1 MASLNPLT
9 GNLGKRLA
17 AHLLRRTTY
26 VATKA
31 NIDTFA
37 NMSASNAV
45 DVLINVT
52 TPTIAEPI
60 DYKTGQPWINSGVP
74 ADSGQT
80 PLRDY
85 VKGWWINEA
94 RLDLSIGHK
103 MMFFHHSNWVTA
115 PFTGSASQYFDY
127 LGLLRHYAIGNY
139 KEFALKMTLDN
150 RMLQYLDNTSNDVG
164 NPNENYA
171 REFFELFTIG
181 KGQQIGPGNYT
192 NFTEADIVEAA
203 KLLTGWK
210 HDLTRTIIDSTTGL
224 PTGTGDISLHDTT
237 TKQFSSAFGNTTI
250 VGGTTTAGMLTE
262 LTQFID
268 MVYNELETAKHVC
281 RRLYR
286 YFVHSNITPEIET
299 DIITPLANTLLSN
312 GYELEPI
319 LKTLFKSE
327 HFYDEDDSNNTDE
340 IIGGLIKS
348 PLELFLH
355 VMTFFDIAIPDHLTD
370 PQNHYRSFYRD
381 SVINSFLLFSGMNI
395 FYPVDVAG
403 YPAYY
408 QAPTYTKNWFNS
420 STLISRYKIGEMF
433 LTGNRLFS
441 TLSLNAQLDFVD
453 FVANS
458 GVISDPT
465 DPIGLVTELVDYL
478 FPELPDT
485 NRLNYFVNDILLDN
499 LSTMNWVFEW
509 NNYITTNNDAAV
521 KIPLNQLFEAI
532 LYSQEFQLM

>member
-9 GNLGKRLA
+9 GTLGKRLA
-17 AHLLRRTTY
+17 AHLLKRTTY
-26 VATKA
+26 VTTKA

-37 NMSASNAV
+37 NMSISNAV
-45 DVLINVT
+45 DALMNIPA
-52 TPTIAEPI
+52 PTIPEPI
-60 DYKTGQPWINSGVP
+60 DYKTGQPWINSGVS
-74 ADSGQT
+74 AISGQDT
-80 PLRDY
+80 LRDY

-115 PFTGSASQYFDY
+115 PLTGKASQYFDY

-150 RMLQYLDNTSNDVG
+150 RMLHYLDNTSNDVG

-192 NFTEADIVEAA
+192 NYTETDIVEAA

-210 HDLTRTIIDSTTGL
+210 QDTSRMNIDSTTGL
-224 PTGTGDISLHDTT
+224 PTGTANINLHDTT
-237 TKQFSSAFGNTTI
+237 TKQFSSAFSNKTI
-250 VGGTTTAGMLTE
+250 LGGTTTATMLTE
-262 LTQFID
+262 LTQFVD

-286 YFVHSNITPEIET
+286 YFVHSNITTEVET

-327 HFYDEDDSNNTDE
+327 HFYDEDDSNNTNE

-348 PLELFLH
+348 PLELFLS
-355 VMTFFDIAIPDHLTD
+355 VMTFFDIAVPDHLTNSQD
-370 PQNHYRSFYRD
+370 HYRRFYRD
-381 SVINSFLLFSGMNI
+381 SIIKSFLLFSGMNI

-408 QAPTYTKNWFNS
+408 QAPTYTENWFNS

-441 TLSLNAQLDFVD
+441 TIPLRAQLDFVD

-458 GVISDPT
+458 GVITDPT
-465 DPIGLVTELVDYL
+465 DPVGLVTDLVDYL
-478 FPELPDT
+478 FPELSSTP
-485 NRLNYFVNDILLDN
+485 RLTYFVNDILLDG
-499 LSTMNWVFEW
+499 LSTANWISEW
-509 NNYITTNNDAAV
+509 NNYLATNDDTAV
-521 KIPLNQLFEAI
+521 KIPLNKLFEAI